1 MQPLVTTATP
11 TSFAI
16 SPNFNMSFCSGL
28 SKEQQST
35 PLPENGMEMLV
46 LTLPLRGSSHALDS
60 NDNKV
65 NAVFGSALTNVT
77 TRWERVFRDNAPL
90 KDHKTVGR

>member
-11 TSFAI
+11 TSFEI

-35 PLPENGMEMLV
+35 SLPENGMEMLV
-46 LTLPLRGSSHALDS
+46 LTLPLRGARALNHS
-60 NDNKV
+60 KNKQGECR
-65 NAVFGSALTNVT
+65 ADSALTNVT
-77 TRWERVFRDNAPL
+77 AMNVTT
-90 KDHKTVGR
+90 K